1 MLEDNWKQEVRNG
14 LKIDVLNM
22 FRHLFA
28 AMVSYYIYIYMPV
41 IVSVLFSLDLQLAS
55 DFSQ

>member
-28 AMVSYYIYIYMPV
+28 AMVSYYIYIY
-41 IVSVLFSLDLQLAS
+41 AS
-55 DFSQ
+55 DRVGVVFS